1 MHPAIYAF
9 ECIFVKAN
17 MVLMVDPVEAIAH
30 PARRALLRLVVDEE
44 AQVAA
49 LTEATGLS
57 QPATSQHLR
66 VLRDAGLV
74 RVRADGPRRL
84 YRADPDGL
92 AGLRRELDA
101 FWSPALDALRQA
113 AEDDRP

>member
-1 MHPAIYAF
+1 MS
-9 ECIFVKAN
+9 
-17 MVLMVDPVEAIAH
+17 DPVEAIAH
-30 PARRALLRLVVDEE
+30 PARRALLRLVVDAE
-44 AQVAA
+44 VPVSA
-49 LTEATGLS
+49 LTEASGLS

-92 AGLRRELDA
+92 TALRRELDG
-101 FWSPALDALRQA
+101 FWSPALDALRRT
-113 AEDDRP
+113 AEGRP